1 MLIICLFIANRDAIQ
16 TSLRNTGVV
25 DLLLN
30 RPVQR
35 GRDALLPEEEAGD
48 DALETGLLAPADLD
62 GQFWEDDP
70 PEITPSFLPVPETP
84 AEPAAPL
91 FEEMAVEPVEAP
103 AAPLLAET
111 PDAAPPQESAER
123 TVPQP
128 AVRKPP
134 ETRREQALYLVQVDP
149 DGTILRTRVTRNIP
163 VTGSPLVDALNVLL
177 QGPSVEENSRGLI
190 SLIPRGTRVLSA
202 AVRSSTAYINFNEN
216 FLFNEYGV
224 EGYAGQLRQIVWTV
238 TEFSNVKDV
247 QILIEG
253 RRMDYLGESIWIGS
267 PIGRESR

>member
-1 MLIICLFIANRDAIQ
+1 M
-16 TSLRNTGVV
+16 V

-48 DALETGLLAPADLD
+48 DALETGPLAPADLD
-62 GQFWEDDP
+62 GPFREDDP
-70 PEITPSFLPVPETP
+70 PEIAPSFLPAPETP
-84 AEPAAPL
+84 AEPPAPL
-91 FEEMAVEPVEAP
+91 DPPDPRFEETAVEPVEAP
-103 AAPLLAET
+103 AAPLLPET
-111 PDAAPPQESAER
+111 PDAAPAREMAER
-123 TVPQP
+123 TAVPQP
-128 AVRKPP
+128 ALRKPP

-149 DGTILRTRVTRNIP
+149 DGTILRTRVTRDLP
-163 VTGSPLVDALNVLL
+163 VTGSPLTDTLNVLL
-177 QGPSVEENSRGLI
+177 QGPSDEENSRGLI